1 MSQPA
6 DFVKDYGPAIGP
18 TLAFL
23 LGVFA
28 LFIKYK
34 VDQFTA
40 SRSLKKRLLHLQK
53 MVISCSPPTTFHP
66 KQSETGF
73 IHADEAR
80 NLSNIARFYSKL
92 LALNLAFDSVEKAVI
107 EHGNAEQILMF
118 HNSKWWFK
126 IIFNDIEKMRNTDN
140 HRLSKADLANLTH
153 TWELLKESI
162 LGQVNMDYI

>member
-1 MSQPA
+1 MSQSA

-40 SRSLKKRLLHLQK
+40 SRSLKKRLIHLQK
-53 MVISCSPPTTFHP
+53 MVISCAPPVIFHP
-66 KQSETGF
+66 KISETGF

-80 NLSNIARFYSKL
+80 NLSNIVRFYSKL
-92 LALNLAFDSVEKAVI
+92 LALNSAFDSVEKAVI

-126 IIFNDIEKMRNTDN
+126 IIFKDIEKMRSTDN
-140 HRLSKADLANLTH
+140 YRLRKTDLDNLTH
-153 TWELLKESI
+153 TWELLKESM
-162 LGQVNMDYI
+162 LGQVKMDYV

>member
-1 MSQPA
+1 MPHLS
-6 DFVKDYGPAIGP
+6 DILKDYGSAIGP
-18 TLAFL
+18 TLAFV
-23 LGVFA
+23 LGVLA

-40 SRSLKKRLLHLQK
+40 FRSLRKRLLYLQK
-53 MVISCSPPTTFHP
+53 MVVSCAPPSTFHP

-92 LALNLAFDSVEKAVI
+92 LALNSAFDSVEKAVI

-126 IIFNDIEKMRNTDN
+126 IIYNDIEKMRNTDKY
-140 HRLSKADLANLTH
+140 RLNKADLDNLTH
-153 TWELLKESI
+153 TWGLLKESI